1 MPVMTTRLSFI
12 VPAENLPA
20 STGPRKQSSRQPSLP
35 FICRPAAGALDHVR
49 MRGFESMQAK
59 AANDP
64 SRDRTGFG
72 PDSGSTRNDSRHEDE
87 DHRNAHRQD
96 SELSEGQAHE
106 GLR

>member
-12 VPAENLPA
+12 VPAANLPA
-20 STGPRKQSSRQPSLP
+20 STGPRKQSSRLPSLP
-35 FICRPAAGALDHVR
+35 FVGGPAAGALDHTR

-64 SRDRTGFG
+64 SRDCTGFR
-72 PDSGSTRNDSRHEDE
+72 PNPGSPRNDGRHEDE
-87 DHRNAHRQD
+87 DHRNAHCQD

-106 GLR
+106 GLG